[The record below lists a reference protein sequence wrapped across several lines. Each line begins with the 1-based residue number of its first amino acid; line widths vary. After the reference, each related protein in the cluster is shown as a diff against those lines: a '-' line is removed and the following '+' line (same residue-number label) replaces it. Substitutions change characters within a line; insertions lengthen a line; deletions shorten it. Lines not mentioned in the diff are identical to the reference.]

1 MMSRHEWWLLAAAG
15 LVLLLLLHRA
25 GRRAFRRWIWRQALR
40 TRRELGF
47 RLNPVTVTR
56 KQRLKSELLADPGL
70 RGRIAA
76 MAAETERDEAGLLV
90 DASLYLDEIIP
101 TFNLITT
108 YGFGKRLAGWALRT
122 CYRVRIGR
130 SAEAALNRIPR
141 DASVVYV
148 MNHRSNADY
157 LLVAFLLAN
166 RVSISYAVGEWA
178 RVWPLE
184 RLFRSFGSFFVRRR
198 FRDPLYHAVLERYVQ
213 RAVAQGTT
221 QGIFIEGGLSRDGRL
236 QGPKLGLLDY
246 MLRAGAKD
254 LVFIPVGINY
264 DRVVEDSNLVRE
276 SLGKPRRSPLALL
289 RRTSLWLVGLV
300 WRGATG
306 RFHRFG
312 YAVANFGRP
321 IHARA
326 ALEGADLRSLDWE
339 ARRPL
344 LEAVADSLLRAVG
357 AEVPIPPVAAVAWAF
372 RWQGD
377 PASGLTL
384 GRAQLRDRLL
394 AVLAAAQERGL
405 PLYLPRGSFQR
416 TFEVG
421 LRVLLLRRILVP
433 QEGQLLLPPHRAP
446 LLDYYARSVEHL
458 LGSLPLPPPP

>member
-1 MMSRHEWWLLAAAG
+1 MAG
-15 LVLLLLLHRA
+15 LLLLVSLRRTL
-25 GRRAFRRWIWRQALR
+25 RRAFRRLVWRHALR

-56 KQRLKSELLADPGL
+56 KQRLKLDLLADPEL
-70 RGRIAA
+70 RARITALA
-76 MAAETERDEAGLLV
+76 TETDRDEASLLADV
-90 DASLYLDEIIP
+90 SLYLDEIIP
-101 TFNLITT
+101 NFNLITT
-108 YGFGKRLAGWALRT
+108 YTFGKRLAGWLLRT

-141 DASVVYV
+141 GASVVYV

-184 RLFRSFGSFFVRRR
+184 GLFRSFGSFFVRRR

-213 RAVAQGTT
+213 RAVAQGIT

-236 QGPKLGLLDY
+236 QAPKLGLLDY

-276 SLGKPRRSPLALL
+276 ALGKPRRSPLALL
-289 RRTSLWLVGLV
+289 RRTALWLLGLV
-300 WRGATG
+300 WRGATR

-312 YAVANFGRP
+312 YAVANFGQP
-321 IHARA
+321 IFARA
-326 ALEGADLRSLDWE
+326 ALEGADLRDLDWE

-344 LEAVADSLLRAVG
+344 LEAFADTLVRAVG
-357 AEVPIPPVAAVAWAF
+357 TEVPITPVAAVAWLYRELGESA
-372 RWQGD
+372 
-377 PASGLTL
+377 P
-384 GRAQLRDRLL
+384 GRAQLRDRMLEIL
-394 AVLAAAQERGL
+394 GHAQERGL
-405 PLYLPRGSFQR
+405 PLYLPRGSYQR
-416 TFEVG
+416 AFDVG
-421 LRVLLLRRILVP
+421 LRVLLLRRILVLE
-433 QEGQLLLPPHRAP
+433 EGRLVLRAHKAP
-446 LLDYYARSVEHL
+446 LLDYYANGIAHL
-458 LGSLPLPPPP
+458 MGGPRTH

>member
-1 MMSRHEWWLLAAAG
+1 MMGGLVG
-15 LVLLLLLHRA
+15 LVLLRRPI
-25 GRRAFRRWIWRQALR
+25 RRAIRRWTWRHALR

-56 KQRLKSELLADPGL
+56 KQRLKADLLTDEQLRSRMAELARETGRDEGSLLA
-70 RGRIAA
+70 
-76 MAAETERDEAGLLV
+76 

-101 TFNLITT
+101 SFNLITT
-108 YGFGKRLAGWALRT
+108 YRYGKRMAGWLLRT

-141 DASVVYV
+141 NASVVYV

-157 LLVAFLLAN
+157 LLVAFLLSN

-184 RLFRSFGSFFVRRR
+184 KLFRSFGSFFVRRK

-221 QGIFIEGGLSRDGRL
+221 QGIFLEGGLSRDGRL
-236 QGPKLGLLDY
+236 QAPKLGLLDY

-276 SLGKPRRSPLALL
+276 ALGKPRRSPLALI
-289 RRTSLWLVGLV
+289 RRTSLWLLGLA

-312 YAVANFGRP
+312 YAVANFGAP

-326 ALEGADLRSLDWE
+326 LLESADLRSLDWE
-339 ARRPL
+339 TRRPL
-344 LEAVADSLLRAVG
+344 LEAFAETLLRAVG
-357 AEVPIPPVAAVAWAF
+357 TEVPITPVAAVAWVYRSMGETAP
-372 RWQGD
+372 GK
-377 PASGLTL
+377 T
-384 GRAQLRDRLL
+384 QLRDRMLE
-394 AVLAAAQERGL
+394 VLAAAQDQGL
-405 PLYLPRGSFQR
+405 PLHLPRGSYQR

-421 LRVLLLRRILVP
+421 LRVLLLRGILKLE
-433 QEGQLLLPPHRAP
+433 EGRLVLPSHKAP
-446 LLDYYARSVEHL
+446 ILDYYANGVAHL
-458 LGSLPLPPPP
+458 LNQTRRH

>member
-1 MMSRHEWWLLAAAG
+1 MLPGTWWWALALAG
-15 LVLLLLLHRA
+15 LLLLVSLRRTV
-25 GRRAFRRWIWRQALR
+25 RRALRRLVWRQALR

-47 RLNPVTVTR
+47 RLNPVTLTR
-56 KQRLKSELLADPGL
+56 KQRLKADLLADAEL
-70 RGRIAA
+70 RARITTL
-76 MAAETERDEAGLLV
+76 AAESGREEASLLADV
-90 DASLYLDEIIP
+90 SLYLDEIIP
-101 TFNLITT
+101 NFNLITT
-108 YGFGKRLAGWALRT
+108 YTFGKRLAGWLLRT
-122 CYRVRIGR
+122 CYRVRISR

-213 RAVAQGTT
+213 QAVAQGTT

-236 QGPKLGLLDY
+236 QAPKIGLLDY
-246 MLRAGAKD
+246 MLRAGATE

-276 SLGKPRRSPLALL
+276 SLGRPRRSPLALL
-289 RRTSLWLVGLV
+289 RRTALWLLGLA

-312 YAVANFGRP
+312 YAVANFGQP
-321 IHARA
+321 IFARA
-326 ALEGADLRSLDWE
+326 ALEGVDLRALDWE

-344 LEAVADSLLRAVG
+344 LEAFADSLLRAVG
-357 AEVPIPPVAAVAWAF
+357 SEIPITPVAAVAWVY
-372 RWQGD
+372 RKLGE
-377 PASGLTL
+377 PAP
-384 GRAQLRDRLL
+384 GRTQVRDRMLT
-394 AVLAAAQERGL
+394 VLAEAQERGL
-405 PLYLPRGSFQR
+405 PLHLPRGSFQR
-416 TFEVG
+416 AFDVG
-421 LRVLLLRRILVP
+421 LRVLLLRRIL
-433 QEGQLLLPPHRAP
+433 LLRSGHLVLPPHKAP
-446 LLDYYARSVEHL
+446 LLDYYANSIAHL
-458 LGSLPLPPPP
+458 MDRPRTH

>member
-1 MMSRHEWWLLAAAG
+1 VAG
-15 LVLLLLLHRA
+15 LGVLIPL
-25 GRRAFRRWIWRQALR
+25 RRASRRALTRWSWRHALR
-40 TRRELGF
+40 TRRALGF
-47 RLNPVTVTR
+47 RLNSVTLTR
-56 KQRLKSELLADPGL
+56 KQRLKTELLTDPELRARITALASESGREEASHLAD
-70 RGRIAA
+70 
-76 MAAETERDEAGLLV
+76 V
-90 DASLYLDEIIP
+90 SLYLDEIIP
-101 TFNLITT
+101 NFNLITT
-108 YGFGKRLAGWALRT
+108 YRYGKGLAGWLLRS

-213 RAVAQGTT
+213 RAVFQGTT

-236 QGPKLGLLDY
+236 QAPKLGLLDY

-276 SLGKPRRSPLALL
+276 AQGKPRRTPLALI
-289 RRTSLWLVGLV
+289 RRTSLWLLGLA
-300 WRGATG
+300 WRGATR

-312 YAVANFGRP
+312 YAVANFGQP
-321 IHARA
+321 IYARTV
-326 ALEGADLRSLDWE
+326 LEGADLRTLDWE
-339 ARRPL
+339 ARKPL
-344 LEAVADSLLRAVG
+344 LEAFGETLVRAVG
-357 AEVPIPPVAAVAWAF
+357 AEVPITPVAAVAWVY
-372 RWQGD
+372 RHMGEV
-377 PASGLTL
+377 PP
-384 GRAQLRDRLL
+384 GRTELRDRLL
-394 AVLAAAQERGL
+394 EVLGPSSAPSMGACGGCGCGGSSSWKKAASSCHPTRRPCWTTTPMVWPICWSRPEAREHELRHT
-405 PLYLPRGSFQR
+405 R
-416 TFEVG
+416 TE
-421 LRVLLLRRILVP
+421 
-433 QEGQLLLPPHRAP
+433 
-446 LLDYYARSVEHL
+446 
-458 LGSLPLPPPP
+458 SLKP

>member
-1 MMSRHEWWLLAAAG
+1 MIPKLWWWLLAAAG
-15 LVLLLLLHRA
+15 LVLLILLRRRL
-25 GRRAFRRWIWRQALR
+25 RRALRRWSWHHALR

-56 KQRLKSELLADPGL
+56 KQRLKIEMLADPDLRARIASLAVETGRDEASLLAD
-70 RGRIAA
+70 
-76 MAAETERDEAGLLV
+76 V
-90 DASLYLDEIIP
+90 SLYLDEIIP
-101 TFNLITT
+101 NFNLITT
-108 YGFGKRLAGWALRT
+108 YKFGKNLAGWLLRT

-236 QGPKLGLLDY
+236 QDPKLGLLDY

-276 SLGKPRRSPLALL
+276 SLGKPRRSPLALI
-289 RRTSLWLVGLV
+289 RRTSLWLLGLV
-300 WRGATG
+300 WRGATR

-312 YAVANFGRP
+312 YAVANFGTP

-326 ALEGADLRSLDWE
+326 ALEGVDLRTLDWE

-344 LEAVADSLLRAVG
+344 LEAFADSLVRAVG
-357 AEVPIPPVAAVAWAF
+357 AEVPITPVATVAWVY
-372 RWQGD
+372 RNLGE
-377 PASGLTL
+377 ASP
-384 GRAQLRDRLL
+384 GRAQVRDRMLEVL
-394 AVLAAAQERGL
+394 AVAQERGL

-416 TFEVG
+416 AFDVG

-433 QEGQLLLPPHRAP
+433 DEGRLLLPAHKAP
-446 LLDYYARSVEHL
+446 LLDYYAHGVAHHL
-458 LGSLPLPPPP
+458 EQTRTH

>member
-1 MMSRHEWWLLAAAG
+1 MIPRHWWWLLAGAG
-15 LVLLLLLHRA
+15 LVVVILLRRVL
-25 GRRAFRRWIWRQALR
+25 RRALRRWSWRHALR

-56 KQRLKSELLADPGL
+56 KQRLKLDLLADPEL
-70 RGRIAA
+70 RTRIAA
-76 MAAETERDEAGLLV
+76 LANETDRDEASLLADV
-90 DASLYLDEIIP
+90 SLYLDEIIP
-101 TFNLITT
+101 NFNLITT
-108 YGFGKRLAGWALRT
+108 YTFGKNLAGWLLRT

-236 QGPKLGLLDY
+236 QAPKLGLLDY
-246 MLRAGAKD
+246 MLRAGARD

-276 SLGKPRRSPLALL
+276 SLGKPRRSPLALI
-289 RRTSLWLVGLV
+289 RRTSLWLLGLV
-300 WRGATG
+300 WRGATR

-312 YAVANFGRP
+312 YAVANFGQP
-321 IHARA
+321 IHAQV
-326 ALEGADLRSLDWE
+326 ALEGADLRTMDWDT
-339 ARRPL
+339 RRPL
-344 LEAVADSLLRAVG
+344 LEAFADTLVRAVG
-357 AEVPIPPVAAVAWAF
+357 QEVPITPVAAVAWVY
-372 RWQGD
+372 RDLGE
-377 PASGLTL
+377 ASP
-384 GRAQLRDRLL
+384 GRAQLRDRMLE
-394 AVLAAAQERGL
+394 VLAKAQERGL

-416 TFEVG
+416 AFDVG
-421 LRVLLLRRILVP
+421 LRVLLLRRILVVA
-433 QEGQLLLPPHRAP
+433 EGRLVLPAHKVP
-446 LLDYYARSVEHL
+446 LLDYYAHGVAHL
-458 LGSLPLPPPP
+458 LERLRTH

>member
-1 MMSRHEWWLLAAAG
+1 MLPGTWWWTLALAG
-15 LVLLLLLHRA
+15 LLLLVGLRRSL
-25 GRRAFRRWIWRQALR
+25 RRAFRRLVWRHALR

-56 KQRLKSELLADPGL
+56 KQRLKAELLADVEL
-70 RGRIAA
+70 RARITTL
-76 MAAETERDEAGLLV
+76 AAETGREEASLLADV
-90 DASLYLDEIIP
+90 SLYLDEIIP
-101 TFNLITT
+101 HFNLITT
-108 YGFGKRLAGWALRT
+108 YTFGKRLAGWLLRT

-184 RLFRSFGSFFVRRR
+184 GLFRSFGSFFVRRR

-221 QGIFIEGGLSRDGRL
+221 QGIFIEGGLSRDGHL
-236 QGPKLGLLDY
+236 QAPKLGLLDY

-289 RRTSLWLVGLV
+289 RRTALWLLGLV
-300 WRGATG
+300 WRGATR

-312 YAVANFGRP
+312 YAVANFGQP
-321 IHARA
+321 IFARA
-326 ALEGADLRSLDWE
+326 VLEGAELRTLDWE

-344 LEAVADSLLRAVG
+344 LEAFADSLVRAVG
-357 AEVPIPPVAAVAWAF
+357 TEVPITPVAAVAWVY
-372 RWQGD
+372 RELGE
-377 PASGLTL
+377 PAP
-384 GRAQLRDRLL
+384 GRAQLRDRMLE
-394 AVLAAAQERGL
+394 VLGHAQERGL
-405 PLYLPRGSFQR
+405 PLYLPRGSYQR
-416 TFEVG
+416 AFDVG
-421 LRVLLLRRILVP
+421 LRVLLLRRILLLE
-433 QEGQLLLPPHRAP
+433 EGHLLLRAHKAP
-446 LLDYYARSVEHL
+446 LLDYYANGVAHL
-458 LGSLPLPPPP
+458 LDKTRAH

>member
-1 MMSRHEWWLLAAAG
+1 MIPKLWWWILAAAG
-15 LVLLLLLHRA
+15 VVLLVLLRRVA
-25 GRRAFRRWIWRQALR
+25 RRALRRWAWRVALR

-56 KQRLKSELLADPGL
+56 KQRLKADLMDDPKLRARITAQAGETGREEASLLAD
-70 RGRIAA
+70 
-76 MAAETERDEAGLLV
+76 V
-90 DASLYLDEIIP
+90 SLYLDEIIP
-101 TFNLITT
+101 NFNLITT
-108 YGFGKRLAGWALRT
+108 YTFGKRLAGWLLRT

-221 QGIFIEGGLSRDGRL
+221 QGIFIEGGLSRDGGL
-236 QGPKLGLLDY
+236 QAPKLGLLDY

-276 SLGKPRRSPLALL
+276 SIGKPRRSPIALV
-289 RRTSLWLVGLV
+289 RRTSLWLLGLV

-312 YAVANFGRP
+312 YAVANFGPP

-326 ALEGADLRSLDWE
+326 VLAGADLRTLDWE

-344 LEAVADSLLRAVG
+344 LEAFADSLLRAVG
-357 AEVPIPPVAAVAWAF
+357 AQVPITPVAAVAWVY
-372 RWQGD
+372 RSLDD
-377 PASGLTL
+377 PAP
-384 GRAQLRDRLL
+384 GRAQVRDHLL
-394 AVLAAAQERGL
+394 EVLAGAQERGL

-416 TFEVG
+416 AFDVG
-421 LRVLLLRRILVP
+421 LRVLLLRRILVL
-433 QEGQLLLPPHRAP
+433 EGGRLLLPAHKASLLAYYAQGVAH
-446 LLDYYARSVEHL
+446 LLDRAQT
-458 LGSLPLPPPP
+458 PCP

>member
-1 MMSRHEWWLLAAAG
+1 MTSQLWWWWILAAAG
-15 LVLLLLLHRA
+15 LLLLFLLRRVA
-25 GRRAFRRWIWRQALR
+25 RRAFRRWTWRHALR

-47 RLNPVTVTR
+47 RLNPVTLTR
-56 KQRLKSELLADPGL
+56 KQRLKAELLSDPELRTRITALAQETGREEASLLADVS
-70 RGRIAA
+70 I
-76 MAAETERDEAGLLV
+76 
-90 DASLYLDEIIP
+90 YLDEIIP
-101 TFNLITT
+101 NFNIITT
-108 YGFGKRLAGWALRT
+108 YKFGKGLAGWLLRT

-236 QGPKLGLLDY
+236 QEPKLGLLDY

-254 LVFIPVGINY
+254 LVFIPVGISY

-276 SLGKPRRSPLALL
+276 SLGKPRRSPLALA
-289 RRTSLWLVGLV
+289 RRTSLWLLGLV

-312 YAVANFGRP
+312 YAVANFGP
-321 IHARA
+321 PLYARA
-326 ALEGADLRSLDWE
+326 ALEGVEVRVLDWE

-344 LEAVADSLLRAVG
+344 LEAFADSLLRAVG
-357 AEVPIPPVAAVAWAF
+357 AQVPITPVAAVAWVY
-372 RWQGD
+372 RNMGE
-377 PASGLTL
+377 ASP
-384 GRAQLRDRLL
+384 GRAQVRDHMLD
-394 AVLAAAQERGL
+394 VLASAQEQGL

-416 TFEVG
+416 AFDVG
-421 LRVLLLRRILVP
+421 LRVLLLRRILVLE
-433 QEGQLLLPPHRAP
+433 EGRLVLPAHKAP
-446 LLDYYARSVEHL
+446 LLDYYAHGVAHHL
-458 LGSLPLPPPP
+458 EGTRTH

>member
-1 MMSRHEWWLLAAAG
+1 MIPKHWWWVLAAAG
-15 LVLLLLLHRA
+15 LILLILLRKVA
-25 GRRAFRRWIWRQALR
+25 RRALRRWSWRHALR
-40 TRRELGF
+40 TRRQLGF
-47 RLNPVTVTR
+47 RLNSVTVTR
-56 KQRLKSELLADPGL
+56 KQRLKAELLEDPDL
-70 RGRIAA
+70 RAQVAA
-76 MAAETERDEAGLLV
+76 MAAETGREEASLLA
-90 DASLYLDEIIP
+90 DISLYLDEIIP
-101 TFNLITT
+101 NFNLITT
-108 YGFGKRLAGWALRT
+108 YRYGKAVAGWLLRT

-236 QGPKLGLLDY
+236 QAPKLGLLDY

-276 SLGKPRRSPLALL
+276 GLGKPRRSPLALI
-289 RRTSLWLVGLV
+289 RRTSLWLLGLA

-312 YAVANFGRP
+312 YSVANFGQP
-321 IHARA
+321 IYARA
-326 ALEGADLRSLDWE
+326 ALEGADLRTLDWD

-344 LEAVADSLLRAVG
+344 LEAFADTLVRAVG
-357 AEVPIPPVAAVAWAF
+357 AEVPITPVAAVAWVYQTMGESAP
-372 RWQGD
+372 G
-377 PASGLTL
+377 P
-384 GRAQLRDRLL
+384 AQLRDRMLE
-394 AVLAAAQERGL
+394 VLAAAQERGL

-421 LRVLLLRRILVP
+421 LRVLVLRRIL
-433 QEGQLLLPPHRAP
+433 LLEDGHLVLPAHKAP
-446 LLDYYARSVEHL
+446 LLAYYAHGVAHL
-458 LGSLPLPPPP
+458 LDQTRSH

>member
-1 MMSRHEWWLLAAAG
+1 MIPPFGWWLLALAG
-15 LVLLLLLHRA
+15 LLLLAPL
-25 GRRAFRRWIWRQALR
+25 RRAVRRQFRRWSWRHALR

-56 KQRLKSELLADPGL
+56 KQRLKADLLADPEL
-70 RGRIAA
+70 RARVAA
-76 MAAETERDEAGLLV
+76 LTVETGRDEATLLADV
-90 DASLYLDEIIP
+90 SLYLDEIIP
-101 TFNLITT
+101 SFNLITT
-108 YGFGKRLAGWALRT
+108 YRYGKRMAGWLLRS

-157 LLVAFLLAN
+157 LLVAFLLSS

-184 RLFRSFGSFFVRRR
+184 KLFRSFGSFFVRRR

-236 QGPKLGLLDY
+236 QPPKLGLLDY

-276 SLGKPRRSPLALL
+276 TLGKPRRGPLELI
-289 RRTSLWLVGLV
+289 RRTSAWLLGLV

-312 YAVANFGRP
+312 YAVANFGTP
-321 IHARA
+321 IHAGA
-326 ALEGADLRSLDWE
+326 ALGGADLRGMDWE
-339 ARRPL
+339 TRRPL
-344 LEAVADSLLRAVG
+344 LEAFAAALLQAVG
-357 AEVPIPPVAAVAWAF
+357 AEVPITPVAALAWVYRSLEGAA
-372 RWQGD
+372 
-377 PASGLTL
+377 P
-384 GRAQLRDRLL
+384 GRTELRDRMLE
-394 AVLAAAQERGL
+394 VLAEAQDMGL
-405 PLYLPRGSFQR
+405 PLHLPRGSFQR
-416 TFEVG
+416 AFEVG
-421 LRVLLLRRILVP
+421 LRVLLLRRILRVE
-433 QEGQLLLPPHRAP
+433 EGRLVLPAHKAP
-446 LLDYYARSVEHL
+446 LLDYYVHGVAHL
-458 LGSLPLPPPP
+458 LERTRSPKPPERP

>member
-1 MMSRHEWWLLAAAG
+1 MIPGTWWWVLALAG
-15 LVLLLLLHRA
+15 LLMLVSVWRTL
-25 GRRAFRRWIWRQALR
+25 RRALRRLVWRHALR

-56 KQRLKSELLADPGL
+56 KQRLKLDLLADPEL
-70 RGRIAA
+70 RSRIADLTA
-76 MAAETERDEAGLLV
+76 QTERDEASLLA

-101 TFNLITT
+101 HFNLITT
-108 YGFGKRLAGWALRT
+108 YTFGKRLAGWLLRT

-184 RLFRSFGSFFVRRR
+184 GLFRSFGSFFVRRR

-213 RAVAQGTT
+213 RAVAQGTP

-236 QGPKLGLLDY
+236 QAPKLGLLDY

-276 SLGKPRRSPLALL
+276 ALGKPRRSPLALL
-289 RRTSLWLVGLV
+289 RRTALWLLGLV

-312 YAVANFGRP
+312 YAVANFGQP
-321 IHARA
+321 IFARA
-326 ALEGADLRSLDWE
+326 ALEGADLRTLDWE

-344 LEAVADSLLRAVG
+344 LEAVADSLVRAVG
-357 AEVPIPPVAAVAWAF
+357 TEVPITPVAAVAWVYRELAE
-372 RWQGD
+372 
-377 PASGLTL
+377 PAP
-384 GRAQLRDRLL
+384 GRAHLRDRMLE
-394 AVLAAAQERGL
+394 VLGHAQERGL
-405 PLYLPRGSFQR
+405 PLYLPRGSYQR
-416 TFEVG
+416 AFDVG
-421 LRVLLLRRILVP
+421 LRVLLLRRILVL
-433 QEGQLLLPPHRAP
+433 EAGHLVLRPHKAP
-446 LLDYYARSVEHL
+446 LLDYYAHGVAHL
-458 LGSLPLPPPP
+458 LERTRTH

>member
-1 MMSRHEWWLLAAAG
+1 MTPKHWLLALAVGA
-15 LVLLLLLHRA
+15 LVFLALL
-25 GRRAFRRWIWRQALR
+25 GRFGKRWFRRWAWRHALR

-56 KQRLKSELLADPGL
+56 KQRMKAELLADTDL
-70 RGRIAA
+70 RERVTALALETGR
-76 MAAETERDEAGLLV
+76 EEASLLADV
-90 DASLYLDEIIP
+90 SLYLDEIIP
-101 TFNLITT
+101 SFNLITT
-108 YGFGKRLAGWALRT
+108 YRYGKRLAGWLLRT

-157 LLVAFLLAN
+157 LLVAFLLSS

-184 RLFRSFGSFFVRRR
+184 KLFRSFGSFFVRRR

-213 RAVAQGTT
+213 RTVAQGTT
-221 QGIFIEGGLSRDGRL
+221 QGIFLEGGLSRDGRL
-236 QGPKLGLLDY
+236 QAPKLGLLDY

-276 SLGKPRRSPLALL
+276 GLGKPKRGPLALL
-289 RRTSLWLVGLV
+289 RRTSLWLLGLV
-300 WRGATG
+300 WRGATR

-312 YAVANFGRP
+312 YAVANFGTP
-321 IHARA
+321 IHAA
-326 ALEGADLRSLDWE
+326 TALRGADLRDLDWE
-339 ARRPL
+339 TRRPL
-344 LEAVADSLLRAVG
+344 LETFAADLLQAVG
-357 AEVPIPPVAAVAWAF
+357 NEVPITPVAVVAWVYRELGGEA
-372 RWQGD
+372 
-377 PASGLTL
+377 P
-384 GRAQLRDRLL
+384 GRAPFRDQALETL
-394 AVLAAAQERGL
+394 ARAQELGL
-405 PLYLPRGSFQR
+405 PLHLPRGSFQR

-421 LRVLLLRRILVP
+421 LRVLTLRRILLSVD
-433 QEGQLLLPPHRAP
+433 GHLVLPPHKAP
-446 LLDYYARSVEHL
+446 LLDYYAHGVGHL
-458 LGSLPLPPPP
+458 LERTRTP

>member
-1 MMSRHEWWLLAAAG
+1 MIPKAWWWFLATVG
-15 LVLLLLLHRA
+15 LVLLLLMRRA
-25 GRRAFRRWIWRQALR
+25 GRRAFRRWSWRHALR

-47 RLNPVTVTR
+47 RLNPVTLTR
-56 KQRLKSELLADPGL
+56 KHRLKAELLADTEL
-70 RGRIAA
+70 RVRVTALAVETGR
-76 MAAETERDEAGLLV
+76 EEASLLA
-90 DASLYLDEIIP
+90 DMSLYLDEIIP
-101 TFNLITT
+101 NFNLITT
-108 YGFGKRLAGWALRT
+108 YRYGKRVAGWLLRS

-236 QGPKLGLLDY
+236 QAPKLGLLDY
-246 MLRAGAKD
+246 MLRAGAKE
-254 LVFIPVGINY
+254 LVFIPVGLNY

-276 SLGKPRRSPLALL
+276 VQGKPRRSPAALI
-289 RRTSLWLVGLV
+289 RRSALWLLGLA

-312 YAVANFGRP
+312 YAVANFGQP
-321 IHARA
+321 IYARA
-326 ALEGADLRSLDWE
+326 ALEGADLRTLDWE

-344 LEAVADSLLRAVG
+344 VEALADTLLKSVG
-357 AEVPIPPVAAVAWAF
+357 AEVPITPVAAVAWTF
-372 RWQGD
+372 RRLGEA
-377 PASGLTL
+377 P
-384 GRAQLRDRLL
+384 GRAELRDRLL
-394 AVLAAAQERGL
+394 EVLAEAQDRGL
-405 PLYLPRGSFQR
+405 PLHLPRGSFQR
-416 TFEVG
+416 TFDVG
-421 LRVLLLRRILVP
+421 LRVLLLRRILVAD
-433 QEGQLLLPPHRAP
+433 EGRLLLPDHKAP
-446 LLDYYARSVEHL
+446 LLDYYAHGVAHL
-458 LGSLPLPPPP
+458 LDPLKTH

>member
-1 MMSRHEWWLLAAAG
+1 MIPRSWWWLLAAAG
-15 LVLLLLLHRA
+15 LVALALLGRVF
-25 GRRAFRRWIWRQALR
+25 RRAVRRWAWRAALR

-47 RLNPVTVTR
+47 HLNPITVTR
-56 KQRLKSELLADPGL
+56 KQRLKAELLEDAELRARVRAQAADSGRGEASLLAD
-70 RGRIAA
+70 
-76 MAAETERDEAGLLV
+76 V
-90 DASLYLDEIIP
+90 SLYLDEIIP
-101 TFNLITT
+101 SFNLITT
-108 YGFGKRLAGWALRT
+108 YRYGKDLAGWLLRA

-184 RLFRSFGSFFVRRR
+184 RLFRSFGSFFVRRN

-213 RAVAQGTT
+213 RAVAQGIT
-221 QGIFIEGGLSRDGRL
+221 QGIFLEGGLSRDGRL
-236 QGPKLGLLDY
+236 QTPKLGLLDY

-276 SLGKPRRSPLALL
+276 GLGKPRRSPLALV
-289 RRTSLWLVGLV
+289 RRTALWLLGLA

-312 YAVANFGRP
+312 YAVANFGAP

-326 ALEGADLRSLDWE
+326 ALEGADLRALDWDQ
-339 ARRPL
+339 RRPL
-344 LEAVADSLLRAVG
+344 VGALAEALLQAVG
-357 AEVPIPPVAAVAWAF
+357 EEVPITPVAALAWAF
-372 RWQGD
+372 RDLGQ
-377 PASGLTL
+377 PAP
-384 GRAQLRDRLL
+384 GRAQLRDHFFELL
-394 AVLAAAQERGL
+394 GRAQERGL
-405 PLYLPRGSFQR
+405 PLHLPRGSFQR
-416 TFEVG
+416 AYEVG
-421 LRVLLLRRILVP
+421 LRVLLLRRILLAE
-433 QEGQLLLPPHRAP
+433 EGHFRLREHKAP
-446 LLDYYARSVEHL
+446 LLDYYAHGVTHL
-458 LGSLPLPPPP
+458 LERTH

>member
-1 MMSRHEWWLLAAAG
+1 MIPKSWWWLLAAAG
-15 LVLLLLLHRA
+15 LVLLVLLRRTI
-25 GRRAFRRWIWRQALR
+25 RRAFRRWVWHHALR

-47 RLNPVTVTR
+47 RLNPVTLTR
-56 KQRLKSELLADPGL
+56 KQRLKAELMSDSTLRTQITALATETGREEASLLAN
-70 RGRIAA
+70 
-76 MAAETERDEAGLLV
+76 V
-90 DASLYLDEIIP
+90 SLYLDEIIP
-101 TFNLITT
+101 NFNLITT
-108 YGFGKRLAGWALRT
+108 YTFGKRLAGWLLRT
-122 CYRVRIGR
+122 CYRVRISR

-236 QGPKLGLLDY
+236 QSPKLGLLDY
-246 MLRAGAKD
+246 MLRAGAED

-276 SLGKPRRSPLALL
+276 SVGKPRRSPLTLL
-289 RRTSLWLVGLV
+289 RRTALWLLGLI

-312 YAVANFGRP
+312 YAVANFGPP

-326 ALEGADLRSLDWE
+326 ALEGTDLRTLDWE

-344 LEAVADSLLRAVG
+344 LEAFADMLLRAVG
-357 AEVPIPPVAAVAWAF
+357 TEIPITPVATVAWVY
-372 RWQGD
+372 RELGD
-377 PASGLTL
+377 PAP
-384 GRAQLRDRLL
+384 GRLAVRDRMLT
-394 AVLAAAQERGL
+394 VLAQAQERGL
-405 PLYLPRGSFQR
+405 PLHLPRGSYQR
-416 TFEVG
+416 AFDVG
-421 LRVLLLRRILVP
+421 LRVLLLRRILVLV
-433 QEGQLLLPPHRAP
+433 EGRLLLPAHKAP
-446 LLDYYARSVEHL
+446 LLDYYANSITHL
-458 LGSLPLPPPP
+458 MERLRTH

>member
-1 MMSRHEWWLLAAAG
+1 MIPRYWWWLLAVAG
-15 LVLLLLLHRA
+15 LVVVILLRRVLRRALHR
-25 GRRAFRRWIWRQALR
+25 WSWRHALR
-40 TRRELGF
+40 TRRDLGF

-56 KQRLKSELLADPGL
+56 KQRLKLDLLADPDL
-70 RGRIAA
+70 RTRIATLA
-76 MAAETERDEAGLLV
+76 KETDRDEASLLADV
-90 DASLYLDEIIP
+90 SLYLDEIIP
-101 TFNLITT
+101 NFNLITT
-108 YGFGKRLAGWALRT
+108 YTFGKNLAGWLLRT

-236 QGPKLGLLDY
+236 QAPKLGLLDY

-276 SLGKPRRSPLALL
+276 FIGKPRRSPLALI
-289 RRTSLWLVGLV
+289 RRTSLWLLGLV
-300 WRGATG
+300 WRGATR

-312 YAVANFGRP
+312 YAVANFGQP

-326 ALEGADLRSLDWE
+326 ALEGVDLRTMDWDS
-339 ARRPL
+339 RRPL
-344 LEAVADSLLRAVG
+344 LEAFADTLVRAVG
-357 AEVPIPPVAAVAWAF
+357 QEVPITPVAAVAWVY
-372 RWQGD
+372 RDLGETS
-377 PASGLTL
+377 P
-384 GRAQLRDRLL
+384 GRAQLRDCMLE
-394 AVLAAAQERGL
+394 VLAKAQERGL

-416 TFEVG
+416 AFDVG
-421 LRVLLLRRILVP
+421 LRVLLLRRILRVD
-433 QEGQLLLPPHRAP
+433 EGRLVLPAHKAP
-446 LLDYYARSVEHL
+446 LLDYYAHGVAHL
-458 LGSLPLPPPP
+458 LERLRTH

>member
-1 MMSRHEWWLLAAAG
+1 MIPGLEWWLLAGAG
-15 LVLLLLLHRA
+15 LAVLIPLRRVS
-25 GRRAFRRWIWRQALR
+25 RRALRRWSWRHALR
-40 TRRELGF
+40 TRRALGF
-47 RLNPVTVTR
+47 RLNSVTLTR
-56 KQRLKSELLADPGL
+56 KQRLKTELLMDPELRARITALASESGREEASHLAD
-70 RGRIAA
+70 
-76 MAAETERDEAGLLV
+76 V
-90 DASLYLDEIIP
+90 SLYLDEIIP
-101 TFNLITT
+101 NFNLITT
-108 YGFGKRLAGWALRT
+108 YRYGKGLAGWLLRS
-122 CYRVRIGR
+122 CYRVRISR

-236 QGPKLGLLDY
+236 QAPKLGLLDY

-276 SLGKPRRSPLALL
+276 ALGKPRRTPLALI
-289 RRTSLWLVGLV
+289 RRTSLWLLGLA
-300 WRGATG
+300 WRGATR

-312 YAVANFGRP
+312 YAVANFGQP
-321 IHARA
+321 IYARTV
-326 ALEGADLRSLDWE
+326 LEGADLRTQDWE
-339 ARRPL
+339 ARKPL
-344 LEAVADSLLRAVG
+344 LEAFAQTLVRAVG
-357 AEVPIPPVAAVAWAF
+357 AEVPITPVAAVAWVYRQMGEA
-372 RWQGD
+372 
-377 PASGLTL
+377 PP
-384 GRAQLRDRLL
+384 GRTELRDRLL
-394 AVLAAAQERGL
+394 DVLAQAQDRGL

-416 TFEVG
+416 TFDVG
-421 LRVLLLRRILVP
+421 LRVLLLRRILHVE
-433 QEGQLLLPPHRAP
+433 EGRLVLPAHKGP
-446 LLDYYARSVEHL
+446 LLDYYAHGVAHL
-458 LGSLPLPPPP
+458 LDPLRTH

>member
-1 MMSRHEWWLLAAAG
+1 MIPRQWWWFLALAG
-15 LVLLLLLHRA
+15 LMVLILFRRIF
-25 GRRAFRRWIWRQALR
+25 RRALRRWSWRHALR

-56 KQRLKSELLADPGL
+56 KQRLKLDLLADPEL
-70 RGRIAA
+70 RARIAEQ
-76 MAAETERDEAGLLV
+76 AETAGRDEASLLADV
-90 DASLYLDEIIP
+90 SLYLDEIIP
-101 TFNLITT
+101 NFNLITT
-108 YGFGKRLAGWALRT
+108 YTFGKNLAGWLLRT

-236 QGPKLGLLDY
+236 QAPKLGLLDY

-276 SLGKPRRSPLALL
+276 SLGKPRRTPLALI
-289 RRTSLWLVGLV
+289 RRTSLWLLGLV
-300 WRGATG
+300 WRGATR

-312 YAVANFGRP
+312 YAVANFGQP
-321 IHARA
+321 IHAQA
-326 ALEGADLRSLDWE
+326 ALEGADLRTLDWE
-339 ARRPL
+339 ARKPL
-344 LEAVADSLLRAVG
+344 LEAFADSLARAVG
-357 AEVPIPPVAAVAWAF
+357 EEVPITPVAAVAWAY
-372 RWQGD
+372 RSMND
-377 PASGLTL
+377 PAP
-384 GRAQLRDRLL
+384 GRAQLRDHL
-394 AVLAAAQERGL
+394 VEVFAAAQERGL

-416 TFEVG
+416 AFDVG
-421 LRVLLLRRILVP
+421 LRVLLLRRILVL
-433 QEGQLLLPPHRAP
+433 EDGHLVLPAHKAP
-446 LLDYYARSVEHL
+446 LLDYYVHGVGHL
-458 LGSLPLPPPP
+458 LERTRSH

>member
-1 MMSRHEWWLLAAAG
+1 MIPRHWWWFLALAG
-15 LVLLLLLHRA
+15 LVVLIL
-25 GRRAFRRWIWRQALR
+25 FRRIFRGALRRWSWRHALR

-56 KQRLKSELLADPGL
+56 KQRLKLDLLADPEL
-70 RGRIAA
+70 RARIAEQV
-76 MAAETERDEAGLLV
+76 ETAGRDEASLLADV
-90 DASLYLDEIIP
+90 SLYLDEIIP
-101 TFNLITT
+101 NFNLITT
-108 YGFGKRLAGWALRT
+108 YTFGKNLAGWLLRT

-236 QGPKLGLLDY
+236 QAPKLGLLDY

-276 SLGKPRRSPLALL
+276 SLGKPRRTPLALI
-289 RRTSLWLVGLV
+289 RRTSLWLLGLV
-300 WRGATG
+300 WRGATR

-312 YAVANFGRP
+312 YAVANFGQP
-321 IHARA
+321 IHAQA
-326 ALEGADLRSLDWE
+326 ALEGADLRTLDWE
-339 ARRPL
+339 ARKPL
-344 LEAVADSLLRAVG
+344 LEAFADSLARAVG
-357 AEVPIPPVAAVAWAF
+357 EEVPITPVAAVAWAY
-372 RWQGD
+372 RSMND
-377 PASGLTL
+377 PAP
-384 GRAQLRDRLL
+384 GRAQLRDHL
-394 AVLAAAQERGL
+394 VEVFAAAQEQGL

-416 TFEVG
+416 AFDVG

-433 QEGQLLLPPHRAP
+433 EDGHLLLPAHKAP
-446 LLDYYARSVEHL
+446 LLDYYVHGVDHL
-458 LGSLPLPPPP
+458 LEKTRSH